1 MFTSTPSI
9 CVVVVFSRANHR
21 SGSGSGALRSPS
33 HKKNTGSMLPPFPYL
48 PLPSSPPYL
57 PSPHPLV
64 SSFLLT
70 SATWTPNLDPFSLG
84 WRLTLSQVFVRYS
97 RFPEI
102 QTLGCLKTN
111 WPPLG
116 FFPTFPLCFQCFRV
130 MFLLLWKKQTL
141 RRQKPSGSLLCS
153 TLPSP
158 SFLILS
164 ILPVHLLGPSFI
176 FLSVL
181 VGSEVKCICCI
192 CPDTRVAFILYH
204 G

>member
-1 MFTSTPSI
+1 MSSSTPSI
-9 CVVVVFSRANHR
+9 CVVVVFSRTNHR

-33 HKKNTGSMLPPFPYL
+33 HKKITGSMLPPFPYL

-97 RFPEI
+97 PFPEI

-111 WPPLG
+111 WPLWV
-116 FFPTFPLCFQCFRV
+116 FFR
-130 MFLLLWKKQTL
+130 
-141 RRQKPSGSLLCS
+141 PSLSPPP
-153 TLPSP
+153 TLPP
-158 SFLILS
+158 
-164 ILPVHLLGPSFI
+164 
-176 FLSVL
+176 FLSTSL
-181 VGSEVKCICCI
+181 VCYSPLP
-192 CPDTRVAFILYH
+192 CPCLS
-204 G
+204 